1 MEKIVGIKFK
11 NTAKV
16 YYFAP
21 GDETFKKNDGVI
33 VETARGVEYGI
44 VAIEPKEVDE
54 SEIVPPLK
62 PIIRKATKAD
72 DDRLKRNEEKA
83 VEAMR
88 VCSEKIEA
96 HKLDMKLVSAEYTF
110 DGSKLIF
117 NFSAPGRIDFRDLVK
132 DLAQVFRIR
141 IELRQIGIRDETR
154 MLGGLGP
161 CGRPCCCSSCMSDFK
176 KVSVKMAKNQGL
188 SLNPSKISGLCGRLM
203 CCLAYEN
210 DYYKDVCKKM
220 PKVASE
226 VGTPDGKG
234 VVVSVNMLK
243 LEVKVKS
250 ELKDGSI
257 VYKDYP
263 LSDVKFNK
271 KCSGG
276 CCDNEK
282 LSKEELEAIKALGGE
297 D

>member
-1 MEKIVGIKFK
+1 
-11 NTAKV
+11 
-16 YYFAP
+16 
-21 GDETFKKNDGVI
+21 
-33 VETARGVEYGI
+33 
-44 VAIEPKEVDE
+44 
-54 SEIVPPLK
+54 
-62 PIIRKATKAD
+62 
-72 DDRLKRNEEKA
+72 
-83 VEAMR
+83 
-88 VCSEKIEA
+88 
-96 HKLDMKLVSAEYTF
+96 
-110 DGSKLIF
+110 
-117 NFSAPGRIDFRDLVK
+117 
-132 DLAQVFRIR
+132 
-141 IELRQIGIRDETR
+141 
-154 MLGGLGP
+154 
-161 CGRPCCCSSCMSDFK
+161 
-176 KVSVKMAKNQGL
+176 MAKNQGL

-220 PKVASE
+220 PKVGSE

-250 ELKDGSI
+250 ELKDGSM

-271 KCSGG
+271 NCSGG